1 MQGPPIAA
9 VKEQMVTIGVISDVH
24 GNLHALE
31 AVLDVLDADLILC
44 AGDLIGYGAFPNE
57 VVDLVRQKG
66 ILCVRGNHD
75 DAALHNEFGWFNP
88 YAAEAGRW
96 CARSLDGP
104 QRSFLEGLPVR
115 LGYQDVAVFHGSPA
129 RPLREYVTPGIP
141 LAHLKEHLEAS
152 AARVLVLGHTH
163 VPFAT
168 HVNGGLV
175 ANPGSVGQPR
185 DGDERASY
193 GVLDTENLSF
203 TVHRVPYDVEAAAKA
218 ITEVGLPSILAERLF
233 VGR

>member
-1 MQGPPIAA
+1 MAI
-9 VKEQMVTIGVISDVH
+9 IGVISDVH

-31 AVLDVLDADLILC
+31 AVLDVMEANFILC

-57 VVDLVRQKG
+57 VVDLVRRKG
-66 ILCVRGNHD
+66 IMCVQGNHD
-75 DAALHNEFGWFNP
+75 DAVLRNEFGWFNP
-88 YAAEAGRW
+88 FAAEAGRW
-96 CARSLDGP
+96 CAGALGGP
-104 QRSFLEGLPVR
+104 QRSFLEGLSVR
-115 LGYQDVAVFHGSPA
+115 LGYRDVAMFHGSPA
-129 RPLREYVTPGIP
+129 RPLREYVTPGTP

-152 AARVLVLGHTH
+152 GAKMLVLGHTH
-163 VPFAT
+163 APFVT

-203 TVHRVPYDVEAAAKA
+203 TVHRVHYDVEAAAKA
-218 ITEVGLPSILAERLF
+218 IMEAELPSRLAERLF

>member
-1 MQGPPIAA
+1 
-9 VKEQMVTIGVISDVH
+9 MVMIGVISDVH

-31 AVLDVLDADLILC
+31 AVLDVMEADLVLC
-44 AGDLIGYGAFPNE
+44 AGDLVGYGAFPNE
-57 VVDLVRQKG
+57 VVDLVRRKG
-66 ILCVRGNHD
+66 IRCVRGNHD
-75 DAALHNEFGWFNP
+75 DAVIRNEFEWFNAF
-88 YAAEAGRW
+88 AAEAGRW
-96 CARSLDGP
+96 CVKALGDP

-115 LGYQDVAVFHGSPA
+115 LGYQDVAMFHGSPV
-129 RPLREYVTPGIP
+129 RPLREYVTPGAP

-152 AARVLVLGHTH
+152 RSKMLVLGHTH
-163 VPFAT
+163 MPFVT

-193 GVLDTENLSF
+193 GVLDTESLSF
-203 TVHRVPYDVEAAAKA
+203 TVHRVPYDVEAAARA
-218 ITEVGLPSILAERLF
+218 IAEAELPSILAERLF

>member
-1 MQGPPIAA
+1 MA
-9 VKEQMVTIGVISDVH
+9 KIGVISDVH

-31 AVLDVLDADLILC
+31 AVLDVMEADRVLC

-57 VVDLVRQKG
+57 VVDLVRREG

-75 DAALHNEFGWFNP
+75 NAVLQNEFGWFNP
-88 YAAEAGRW
+88 YAAEAGLW
-96 CARSLDGP
+96 CARALGGP

-115 LGYQDVAVFHGSPA
+115 LDYQDVAVFHGSPA
-129 RPLREYVTPGIP
+129 RPLREYVTSGTP
-141 LAHLKEHLEAS
+141 LARLRDHLEAS

-163 VPFAT
+163 VPFST
-168 HVNGGLV
+168 RVNGGLV

-185 DGDERASY
+185 DGDERSSY
-193 GVLDTENLSF
+193 GVLDTKSLSF

-218 ITEVGLPSILAERLF
+218 ITEAELPSILAERLF
-233 VGR
+233 IGK

>member
-1 MQGPPIAA
+1 MAI
-9 VKEQMVTIGVISDVH
+9 IGVISDVH

-31 AVLDVLDADLILC
+31 AVLDVMETDLVLC

-57 VVDLVRQKG
+57 VVDLVRWKG
-66 ILCVRGNHD
+66 IRCVRGNHD
-75 DAALHNEFGWFNP
+75 DAVLRNEFEWFNL
-88 YAAEAGRW
+88 YAAEAGQW
-96 CARSLDGP
+96 CVKALGGP

-129 RPLREYVTPGIP
+129 RPLREYVTPGTPI
-141 LAHLKEHLEAS
+141 AHLIEHLEAS
-152 AARVLVLGHTH
+152 GAKMLVLGHTH
-163 VPFAT
+163 APFVT

-193 GVLDTENLSF
+193 GVLDTEGMSF
-203 TVHRVPYDVEAAAKA
+203 SVHRVHYDVEAAAKA
-218 ITEVGLPSILAERLF
+218 ITEAELPSRLAERLF